1 MTSTYKAA
9 ICNIARLNYP
19 ADELQ
24 RAALPVYWVIYDT
37 TDRAVLGRYKTELE
51 ALEAHADFMAKIDG
65 NPIIADP
72 LHGIM
77 EDARR
82 NMFCEVGKAVTAARQ
97 RGNDVSIFDLYPLPG
112 GASYDI

>member
-9 ICNIARLNYP
+9 ICKIARHDFPL
-19 ADELQ
+19 DEHQ
-24 RAALPVYWVIYDT
+24 RAALPGYWVVYDT
-37 TDRAVLGRYKTELE
+37 TSRTVLGRYKTEIE
-51 ALEAHADFMAKIDG
+51 AYAAHQVFMAAADS
-65 NPIIADP
+65 NVIIADP

-82 NMFCEVGKAVTAARQ
+82 NMFCEVDKAVTASRQ

-112 GASYDI
+112 GAGYDL